1 LFKQLFLKSKIM
13 ENIKLVLGMVAI
25 AIMFTACKDERE
37 EQAQMK
43 VDSYVVYVDSVSAI
57 SEVDAVEN
65 WEGIESSYQLRYEE
79 AEVSMS
85 DLKDSAQT
93 QTKLDASKEK
103 YEALKAKV
111 EAQRIAAE
119 AAKTTSNTKQQMRNS
134 LFGDGKIGD
143 DMNFAWV
150 NAANI
155 HNVYQQFVGTVDNN
169 KDKYSREDWDE
180 IKLLYEALDSRKNT
194 VEKEGLSA
202 QDNRKIGGL
211 KAKFAPMYS
220 VNRIGAKSSEMKE
233 AKQ

>member
-1 LFKQLFLKSKIM
+1 MFKQLFLKLKIM

-202 QDNRKIGGL
+202 QDNRKIAGL

>member
-1 LFKQLFLKSKIM
+1 M

-202 QDNRKIGGL
+202 QDNRKIAGL